1 MSEEK
6 ALGRNCCADLL
17 IADLQDSSGVL
28 LISDKMPRVSKD
40 IIEL

>member
-17 IADLQDSSGVL
+17 IADLQESSVQL
-28 LISDKMPRVSKD
+28 MSDKMPELSKD
-40 IIEL
+40 IIDL